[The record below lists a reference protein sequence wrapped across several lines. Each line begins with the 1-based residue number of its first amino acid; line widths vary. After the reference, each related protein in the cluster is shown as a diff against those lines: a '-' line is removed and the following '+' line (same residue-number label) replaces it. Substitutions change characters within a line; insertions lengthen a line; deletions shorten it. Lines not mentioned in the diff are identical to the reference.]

1 MYKSLLDKIFKAYP
15 MYHKIGS
22 AAYKEGL
29 ENIEALM
36 DITSHPE
43 RKFKAVHIAGTN
55 GKGSVAHLLASYFQ
69 ERGCKTGLYTS
80 PHLVDF
86 RERIRLNGEMIS
98 EESVLAFFDKFKAQ
112 FDQLEPSFFEM
123 TTALAFYYF
132 AEQKVDVAVIE
143 TGLGGRL
150 DATNVLSPL
159 LSVITNISL
168 EHTKMLGDSIAK
180 IAKEKAGIIKYK
192 TPVVIGEFNAESFPV
207 FEDIA
212 NQKDAPLFLAEENY
226 TVTGPLDDLT
236 VTDVLG
242 RTLYEHLHL
251 PLQGEYQLKNLKTF
265 LQATE
270 VVEELWPSER
280 DVVPAAIRNMVGNT
294 GFQGRW
300 QVLRREPLT
309 ICDVGHNPGG
319 LKLTMRQL
327 VKHPCRQLR
336 MVFGMV
342 NDKDVEQVIS
352 LLPKDAEYYVCQA
365 QIERAIADNE
375 LAERMRQ
382 HGLRCHACG
391 SVMDAFR
398 QAKADAAPDDLVFVG
413 GSCFVVGELLLWNES
428 WPPDLLQSTDL
439 SHNS

>member
-1 MYKSLLDKIFKAYP
+1 MYKALLDKIFKAYP

-36 DITSHPE
+36 DILDHPE

-69 ERGCKTGLYTS
+69 ERGCKTGLFTS

-86 RERIRLNGEMIS
+86 RERIRLNGQMIS
-98 EESVLAFFDKFKAQ
+98 EEAVLAFFDKFKTQ

-132 AEQKVDVAVIE
+132 AKQKVDVAVIE
-143 TGLGGRL
+143 VGLGGRL

-168 EHTKMLGDSIAK
+168 EHTQMLGDSIAK
-180 IAKEKAGIIKYK
+180 IAAEKAGIIKPK
-192 TPVVIGEFNAESFPV
+192 TPVVIGEFNPESFPV
-207 FEDIA
+207 FEDLA
-212 NQKDAPLFLAEENY
+212 NQKDAPLFLAEDNY
-226 TVTGPLDDLT
+226 SFSGNFDDLS

-242 RTLYEHLHL
+242 NTLYEHLQM

-270 VVEELWPSER
+270 VIEELWPAEK
-280 DVVPAAIRNMVGNT
+280 DVVPQAIRNMVSNT

-300 QVLRREPLT
+300 QILRREPLT

-319 LKLTMRQL
+319 LALTMKQL
-327 VKHPCRQLR
+327 AQYPCRQLR

-342 NDKDVEQVIS
+342 SDKDIDKAVS
-352 LLPKDAEYYVCQA
+352 LLPKDALYYVCQA
-365 QIERAIADNE
+365 QIERALPAAE
-375 LAERMRQ
+375 LAERMHQ
-382 HGLRCHACG
+382 HNLQCRVAGTVA
-391 SVMDAFR
+391 DAFR
-398 QAKADAAPDDLVFVG
+398 QANADAAPDDIIFVG
-413 GSCFVVGELLLWNES
+413 GSCFVVGELLS
-428 WPPDLLQSTDL
+428 V
-439 SHNS
+439 NS

>member
-1 MYKSLLDKIFKAYP
+1 MYKALLDKIFKAYP

-36 DITSHPE
+36 DILDHPE

-69 ERGCKTGLYTS
+69 ERGCKTGLFTS

-86 RERIRLNGEMIS
+86 RERIRLNGQMIS
-98 EESVLAFFDKFKAQ
+98 EEAVLAFFDKFKTQ

-123 TTALAFYYF
+123 TTALAFYFF

-143 TGLGGRL
+143 VGLGGRL

-168 EHTKMLGDSIAK
+168 EHTQMLGDSIAK
-180 IAKEKAGIIKYK
+180 IAAEKAGIIKPK
-192 TPVVIGEFNAESFPV
+192 TPVVIGEFNPESFPV
-207 FEDIA
+207 FEDLA
-212 NQKDAPLFLAEENY
+212 NQKDAPLFLAEDNY
-226 TVTGPLDDLT
+226 SFNGDFDDLN
-236 VTDVLG
+236 VIDVLG
-242 RTLYEHLHL
+242 NTLYEHIQMPLH
-251 PLQGEYQLKNLKTF
+251 GEYQLKNLKTF

-270 VVEELWPSER
+270 VIEELWPAEK
-280 DVVPAAIRNMVGNT
+280 DVVPQAIHNMVSNT

-300 QVLRREPLT
+300 QILRREPLT

-319 LKLTMRQL
+319 LALTMKQL
-327 VKHPCRQLR
+327 AQYPCRQLR

-342 NDKDVEQVIS
+342 NDKDIDKAVS
-352 LLPKDAEYYVCQA
+352 LLPKNALYYVCQA
-365 QIERAIADNE
+365 QIERALPATE
-375 LAERMRQ
+375 LAERMQQ
-382 HGLRCHACG
+382 HGLQCRIVGTVA
-391 SVMDAFR
+391 DAFR
-398 QAKADAAPDDLVFVG
+398 QANSDAAPDDLIFVG
-413 GSCFVVGELLLWNES
+413 GSCFVVGELLAVKN
-428 WPPDLLQSTDL
+428 
-439 SHNS
+439 

>member
-1 MYKSLLDKIFKAYP
+1 MYKALLDKIFQAYP

-36 DITSHPE
+36 DILDHPE

-69 ERGCKTGLYTS
+69 ERGCKTGLFTS

-86 RERIRLNGEMIS
+86 RERIRLNGQMIN
-98 EESVLAFFDKFKAQ
+98 EEAVLAFFNRYQQQ

-143 TGLGGRL
+143 VGLGGRL

-159 LSVITNISL
+159 LSIITNISL
-168 EHTKMLGDSIAK
+168 EHTQMLGDSIAK
-180 IAKEKAGIIKYK
+180 ISAEKAGIIKPK
-192 TPVVIGEFNAESFPV
+192 TPVVIGEFNPESFPV
-207 FEDIA
+207 FEDLA
-212 NQKDAPLFLAEENY
+212 NQKDAPLFLAEDNY
-226 TVTGPLDDLT
+226 SFNGDFDDLN
-236 VTDVLG
+236 VIDVLG
-242 RTLYEHLHL
+242 NTLYEHIQMPLH
-251 PLQGEYQLKNLKTF
+251 GEYQLKNLKTF

-270 VVEELWPSER
+270 VIEELWPAEK
-280 DVVPAAIRNMVGNT
+280 DVVPQAIRNMVSNT

-300 QVLRREPLT
+300 QILRREPLT

-319 LKLTMRQL
+319 LALTMKQL
-327 VKHPCRQLR
+327 AQYPCRQLR

-342 NDKDVEQVIS
+342 SDKDIDKAVS
-352 LLPKDAEYYVCQA
+352 LLPKNALYYVCQA
-365 QIERAIADNE
+365 QIERALPASE
-375 LAERMRQ
+375 LVERMRQ
-382 HGLRCHACG
+382 HGLQCRIAG
-391 SVMDAFR
+391 TVADAFR
-398 QAKADAAPDDLVFVG
+398 QANADAAPDDLLFVG
-413 GSCFVVGELLLWNES
+413 GSCFVVGELLAVEN
-428 WPPDLLQSTDL
+428 
-439 SHNS
+439 

>member
-1 MYKSLLDKIFKAYP
+1 MYKSLLDKIFQAYP

-36 DITSHPE
+36 DITDHPE

-69 ERGCKTGLYTS
+69 ERGCKTGLFTS

-86 RERIRLNGEMIS
+86 RERIQLNGEMIS
-98 EESVLAFFDKFKAQ
+98 EEAVMAFFNKFQAQ

-123 TTALAFYYF
+123 TTALAFHYF

-143 TGLGGRL
+143 VGLGGRL
-150 DATNVLSPL
+150 DSTNVLSPL

-168 EHTKMLGDSIAK
+168 EHTQMLGDTIAK
-180 IAKEKAGIIKYK
+180 IAKEKAGIIKPK
-192 TPVVIGEFNAESFPV
+192 TPVVIGEFHPESFPV

-212 NQKDAPLFLAEENY
+212 NQKDAPLFLAENNY
-226 TVTGPLDDLT
+226 SVSGPFDDLT
-236 VTDVLG
+236 IKDVLG
-242 RTLYEHLHL
+242 RTLYEHIQL
-251 PLQGEYQLKNLKTF
+251 PLTGEYQLKNLKTF

-270 VVEELWPSER
+270 VIEELWPAEK
-280 DVVPAAIRNMVGNT
+280 DVVPQAIRNMVSNT

-300 QVLRREPLT
+300 QILRREPLT

-319 LKLTMRQL
+319 LRLTMQQL
-327 VKHPCRQLR
+327 KQYTCRQLR

-342 NDKDVEQVIS
+342 KDKDVEQVIGM
-352 LLPKDAEYYVCQA
+352 LPQDAEYYVCQA
-365 QIERAIADNE
+365 QIERAIPAEE
-375 LAERMRQ
+375 LAERMMR
-382 HGLRCHACG
+382 HGLRCRVAG
-391 SVMDAFR
+391 TVANAFR
-398 QAKADAAPDDLVFVG
+398 QANADAAPDDLIFVG
-413 GSCFVVGELLLWNES
+413 GSCFVVGELLKLKTEN
-428 WPPDLLQSTDL
+428 
-439 SHNS
+439 

>member
-1 MYKSLLDKIFKAYP
+1 MYKALLDKIFQAYP

-36 DITSHPE
+36 DILDHPE

-55 GKGSVAHLLASYFQ
+55 GKGSVAHLLSSYFQ
-69 ERGCKTGLYTS
+69 ERGCKTGLFTS

-86 RERIRLNGEMIS
+86 RERIRLNGQMIS
-98 EESVLAFFDKFKAQ
+98 EEAVLAFFDKFKKQ

-143 TGLGGRL
+143 VGLGGRL

-168 EHTKMLGDSIAK
+168 EHTQMLGDSIAK
-180 IAKEKAGIIKYK
+180 IAAEKAGIIKAK
-192 TPVVIGEFNAESFPV
+192 TPVVIGEFNPESFPV

-212 NQKDAPLFLAEENY
+212 TQKDAPLFLAEDNY
-226 TVTGPLDDLT
+226 SFSGNFNDLS

-242 RTLYEHLHL
+242 NTLYEHLQM

-270 VVEELWPSER
+270 VIEELWPAEK
-280 DVVPAAIRNMVGNT
+280 DVVPQAIRNVVSNT

-300 QVLRREPLT
+300 QILRKEPLT

-319 LKLTMRQL
+319 LRLTMQQL
-327 VKHPCRQLR
+327 SQYSCRQLR

-342 NDKDVEQVIS
+342 KDKDVEQVMGM
-352 LLPKDAEYYVCQA
+352 LPKDAEYYVCQA
-365 QIERAIADNE
+365 QIERAIPAEE
-375 LAERMRQ
+375 LAERMQQ
-382 HGLRCHACG
+382 HGLRCRVAG
-391 SVMDAFR
+391 TVVNAFR
-398 QAKADAAPDDLVFVG
+398 QAHADAAPDDLIFIG
-413 GSCFVVGELLLWNES
+413 GSCFVVGEALAIKGETGN
-428 WPPDLLQSTDL
+428 
-439 SHNS
+439 